1 LIQRS
6 SGRNNTAP
14 AVCLVLAAALSSHAA
29 AQSGQLNLPPPPE
42 PPAYDVAGPEF
53 RQAALPLEL
62 GPPDNELPLGMPA
75 DAAAVCEAP
84 DVAFTFTWLAAGGA
98 GGFGMAD
105 FDWNR
110 SWTWQ
115 VGEHPHPVVVTPG
128 VGLHFWSGPQRL
140 DLPPRVYDLY
150 LDLSWRFLER
160 DWWGIAGGLTPG
172 FYGDFNRLDGRA
184 FQLTGWLLGDW
195 TLSERW
201 SAVAGIAYV
210 RQLQSNLLPVGGLI
224 WRPNPELRIDLV
236 IPRPRVAWLIGGDQT
251 GETWGFVSGVFGGGA
266 WAVAGGG
273 QNFLVQYSDLR
284 LAIGCERTGAA
295 TIWSAEAGLAF
306 SRNISLDRYSVLSPD
321 SALFL
326 QLGIQF

>member
-1 LIQRS
+1 
-6 SGRNNTAP
+6 
-14 AVCLVLAAALSSHAA
+14 
-29 AQSGQLNLPPPPE
+29 LNLPPPGGP
-42 PPAYDVAGPEF
+42 DVTGRNF
-53 RQAALPLEL
+53 DRHRCLEL
-62 GPPDNELPLGMPA
+62 GPPDNDLPLSMPA
-75 DAAAVCEAP
+75 GTAALFEAP
-84 DVAFTFTWLAAGGA
+84 QTCVHVPWLAAGGVN
-98 GGFGMAD
+98 GFGMAD

-115 VGEHPHPVVVTPG
+115 LGGIPIPSSSRRASV
-128 VGLHFWSGPQRL
+128 HFWSGPQRL

-150 LDLSWRFLER
+150 LDLSWRFFER

-172 FYGDFNRLDGRA
+172 FYGDFELLDGKA

-236 IPRPRVAWLIGGDQT
+236 IPRPRVAWLIGGDET

-266 WAVAGGG
+266 WAVASGG

-284 LAIGCERTGAA
+284 LAFGCEHTGPA
-295 TIWSAEAGLAF
+295 TIWTAEAGLAF
-306 SRNISLDRYSVLSPD
+306 SRDISVDRHSVLTPD

-326 QLGIQF
+326 QMGVQF